1 MANCSLQH
9 IVIFRFSCKDLMK
22 WEKNIKQLLY
32 TDAVKSCLL
41 WRDSLKMHYLLFSLA
56 GWLARVVSDGFFH
69 QNTNSF
75 VPLHLNQPC
84 TCLDFSSQRCTL
96 PFVLGTKIPRRCLRR
111 ISRSGKYQTVR
122 AVFAGSL
129 HCNKNGPWSCSTNN
143 TPHSLWKPV
152 FTPVPVNV

>member
-1 MANCSLQH
+1 MFEL
-9 IVIFRFSCKDLMK
+9 
-22 WEKNIKQLLY
+22 ELLY
-32 TDAVKSCLL
+32 FWCSFKSCPL

-75 VPLHLNQPC
+75 VPLHLNQPS

-129 HCNKNGPWSCSTNN
+129 HCNKNRPWSCITNN

-152 FTPVPVNV
+152 FTCERVIIQSTNVRYHRRDVKCE